1 MKTFFES
8 LTVTKNTKLLQ
19 QLVSDLEG
27 LGINHNDFLDWY
39 LREGI
44 SLHQSNLLVEGFDD
58 WALEEGIFSNLAN
71 RWVSGKQAGQSDQ
84 QENPVFTHAGKT
96 LGGYAEKGGKFLGAQ
111 IGKAR
116 DAYQSFSKG
125 ISDAG
130 PQGVGEPARVALSD
144 LSSRLQRSRDLSAA
158 VNDPEFGR
166 QIIDLISRIRTLREN
181 VIEDKLLIL
190 SSIGLDVEDL
200 VEWFSNERVNFNEGI
215 GSWFQKAGNWL
226 SNKWDGIKRGWND
239 FKQGPM
245 VQGFKQAFKQ
255 AGEQK
260 DKKAVDNAIKAL
272 SALKQKHGTNV
283 DRDFLSLLNG
293 VLSKLSSVAAV
304 EAPGPSDSDSAA
316 PGLTV
321 ADSDSD
327 SDLSMSRQQ
336 QSVSGARFAMAKK
349 GIQQDGASLMVGNPY
364 IGGPDDPLGTRSYQV
379 RQADDNKIGQRYEI
393 GNTEKL
399 TQPWL
404 DRHPKGAVDSS
415 GEKIG
420 GRTIAKDPNFGRTSI
435 NASTEHD
442 SDENKK
448 FLESLLIKE
457 NKFSWF
463 G

>member
-8 LTVTKNTKLLQ
+8 LTVTKNTKILQ
-19 QLVSDLEG
+19 QLVSDLED

-39 LREGI
+39 LKEGI
-44 SLHQSNLLVEGFDD
+44 SLQQSNLLIEGFDD

-71 RWVSGKQAGQSDQ
+71 RWTAGRQTGQSDQ

-96 LGGYAEKGGKFLGAQ
+96 LGGYAEKGGKFLGTQ

-125 ISDAG
+125 ISDSG

-144 LSSRLQRSRDLSAA
+144 LSSRLQRSRDLSSAI
-158 VNDPEFGR
+158 NDPEFGR

-181 VIEDKLLIL
+181 VIEDKLFIL

-260 DKKAVDNAIKAL
+260 DKKAVYNAIKAL
-272 SALKQKHGTNV
+272 STLKQKHGANV

-293 VLSKLSSVAAV
+293 VLSKLNSLGPQSPIATT
-304 EAPGPSDSDSAA
+304 EAPGPASAA

-321 ADSDSD
+321 AASDSN
-327 SDLSMSRQQ
+327 SSSSQQQ
-336 QSVSGARFAMAKK
+336 QSFDADDQEAMAKK
-349 GIQQDGASLMVGNPY
+349 GIRQYGPSSIVGSSYIDPDGVDTGWLGSEKSGQQDYV
-364 IGGPDDPLGTRSYQV
+364 
-379 RQADDNKIGQRYEI
+379 

-420 GRTIAKDPNFGRTSI
+420 GRTIPKDPNFGRTSI